1 MRRVGGQRPT
11 FERVTPYHH
20 SDGQQIVDLFEMYGR
35 RYYESQK
42 YEMMLFAARTA
53 DGKFAARSIGLNKP
67 RQNGKSFA
75 ARDYLTNCAVVEGMR
90 CLFSAHHGKTVRA
103 MFKEIKSFIEE
114 NEDFQDEL
122 VDVVNQRGEE
132 GLYFASGGCI
142 EFQTRT
148 NSGGRGGTYHVI
160 IIDEAQE
167 LTRAQQSALLPTIS
181 AATELDDDTALGTQ
195 VIYIGTP
202 CCASTAGDVFQRMH
216 DRAHSG
222 SGSAWWLEWAA
233 QGDSLDDV
241 DVENVD
247 LWYATNPAMGRR
259 ISEDTIRSELGD
271 MDKLDFAVE
280 RLSWWPTQKLD
291 TALDLAKWN
300 NLATAEPPKGGFPVF
315 GVKFSVDGSIGVVSV
330 CNRVDGYPEHVEL
343 VEVRGMG
350 DGLQWFVDT
359 LERVAP
365 KSAQIVID
373 GASNAQPLVDKL
385 LERGV
390 GAKVL
395 VKPKTADVV
404 TACALLADSIKDGS
418 ITHYDQSEVNQAI
431 REVTKRSI
439 GTNGG
444 YGFAGD
450 GCEIAESIALALW
463 GARNTKRNPNRK
475 VKVA

>member
-20 SDGQQIVDLFEMYGR
+20 SDGQQIVDLFEKYGR

-122 VDVVNQRGEE
+122 VDVVSQRGEE

-222 SGSAWWLEWAA
+222 TGSAWWLEWAA

-241 DVENVD
+241 DVEDVD

-259 ISEDTIRSELGD
+259 ISEETIRSELGD

-280 RLSWWPTQKLD
+280 RLSWWPTQKID
-291 TALDLAKWN
+291 AALDLNKWN
-300 NLATAEPPKGGFPVF
+300 KLGTNEPPDGGFPVF
-315 GVKFSVDGSIGVVSV
+315 AVKFSVDGSLGVLSV
-330 CNRVDGYPEHVEL
+330 CNHVADCPDHVEV

-350 DGLQWFVDT
+350 GGLQWFVDA
-359 LERVAP
+359 LVKVAP
-365 KSAQIVID
+365 KSAQIIID
-373 GASNAQPLVDKL
+373 GASNAQTLIDKL
-385 LERGV
+385 HDRGIGTRV
-390 GAKVL
+390 IIH
-395 VKPKTADVV
+395 PKTADVI
-404 TACALLADSIKDGS
+404 TACSLLMDSINDGS
-418 ITHYDQSEVNQAI
+418 ITHYGQEELDEAVKNSK
-431 REVTKRSI
+431 KRNI

-444 YGFAGD
+444 YGYGGD
-450 GCEIAESIALALW
+450 GAEILESIALALW
-463 GARNTKRNPNRK
+463 GARTTKRNPSRK
-475 VKVA
+475 QRCG